1 MFIFSILLAITVV
14 IQNVSIAEILN
25 RLLLKTN
32 QDVVV
37 IITITLFILLARATF
52 NTLNQLMGDRL
63 AQVVKYDL
71 RQQLIS
77 KQSVAPI
84 GAQLNTLTQNIDGI
98 TSFFNGYLP
107 QVFKI
112 YDDSNLYY
120 CGDVLYPFKY
130 CINNDCYRT
139 IYSFVL
145 HHFRFKNAG

>member
-1 MFIFSILLAITVV
+1 MKRLTNMVLQYKIYPILMFTFSILLAITVV

-77 KQSVAPI
+77 KQSAAPI
-84 GAQLNTLTQNIDGI
+84 GAQLSTLTQNIDGI
-98 TSFFNGYLP
+98 TSFLMVICHKYL
-107 QVFKI
+107 
-112 YDDSNLYY
+112 NL
-120 CGDVLYPFKY
+120 
-130 CINNDCYRT
+130 
-139 IYSFVL
+139 
-145 HHFRFKNAG
+145 